1 MRGYKFLNAEGR
13 APFTATP
20 WTPGRWVESTNA
32 QPCREGV
39 HACRA
44 ADLAHWLADSL
55 WEVELDGEIVESRH
69 KVVGSRGRLV
79 RAVDEYP
86 TAVRELAAIG
96 AWRSRD
102 RAVEALRH
110 SGDDALAERYATAHT
125 LAELAALGGDADETT
140 FAGRAAALASDAAY
154 FAEHGLPAQ
163 SPFVTVCSAG
173 HAAAG
178 PDGDQA
184 AYDDGYGAERHFQSA
199 WLVDRLGL
207 E

>member
-1 MRGYKFLNAEGR
+1 MRGYKFLDAEGR

-20 WTPGRWVESTNA
+20 WTPGEWVETTGA
-32 QPCREGV
+32 HPCREGV

-44 ADLAHWLADSL
+44 EDLAHWFDAAL
-55 WEVELDGEIVESRH
+55 WEVELDGEIVDSRH

-79 RAVDEYP
+79 RAIDAYP
-86 TAVRELAAIG
+86 AAVRELAEIG
-96 AWRSRD
+96 TWRSRD
-102 RAVEALRH
+102 RAVEALRRA
-110 SGDDALAERYATAHT
+110 GYDALAERYESAAA
-125 LAELAALGGDADETT
+125 LGDLAALGSDADETT

-163 SPFVTVCSAG
+163 SPFVTVCAAG

-184 AYDDGYGAERHFQSA
+184 AYDAGYAAERNFQSA
-199 WLVDRLGL
+199 WMADRLGL
-207 E
+207 D